1 MRNNNDAIMLF
12 LFITLSFLSYLYN
25 IVDLKAFSTYILES
39 YVDVDRE
46 YIYILFSLYVSKN
59 DWGKFIKLILTQ
71 QERLSHQK
79 FHNILIYNIFIGI

>member
-1 MRNNNDAIMLF
+1 MRNNNDAIMMF

-46 YIYILFSLYVSKN
+46 YIYILF
-59 DWGKFIKLILTQ
+59 KFIKLILTQ
-71 QERLSHQK
+71 RERLSHQK

>member
-12 LFITLSFLSYLYN
+12 LFIILSFLSYLYN
-25 IVDLKAFSTYILES
+25 IVDPKAFSTYILES

-59 DWGKFIKLILTQ
+59 DWVDFDTARKAVPPEI
-71 QERLSHQK
+71 S
-79 FHNILIYNIFIGI
+79 